1 VRPTPRTEAI
11 NRCGTLFIDI
21 SVRIGIVDD
30 LPSSSIQFLS
40 TIIIIITILIIIV
53 IIVVIGSVIE
63 KRQKQ
68 EKEKKKI
75 SVNWKREQLTV
86 NNRI

>member
-40 TIIIIITILIIIV
+40 TIIIILLIIII

>member
-30 LPSSSIQFLS
+30 LPSSTIQFLS
-40 TIIIIITILIIIV
+40 TIIIILLIIII